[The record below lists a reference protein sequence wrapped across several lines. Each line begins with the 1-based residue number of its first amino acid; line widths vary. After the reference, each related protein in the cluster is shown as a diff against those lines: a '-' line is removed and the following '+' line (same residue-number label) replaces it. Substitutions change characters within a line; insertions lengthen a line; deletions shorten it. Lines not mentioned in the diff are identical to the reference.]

1 MIDWHYYLLSAVFLK
16 LFTVW
21 DDRSIM
27 IVSLIACSINEL
39 VKIKTMN
46 NSLRPSKNKEEES

>member
-1 MIDWHYYLLSAVFLK
+1 MIDWHYYLLSAIFLK

-39 VKIKTMN
+39 VKIKTTN
-46 NSLRPSKNKEEES
+46 NSLRSTKTEELK

>member
-1 MIDWHYYLLSAVFLK
+1 MIDWHYYLLSAIFLK

-39 VKIKTMN
+39 VKIKTTN
-46 NSLRPSKNKEEES
+46 NSLRSTKIEEEK